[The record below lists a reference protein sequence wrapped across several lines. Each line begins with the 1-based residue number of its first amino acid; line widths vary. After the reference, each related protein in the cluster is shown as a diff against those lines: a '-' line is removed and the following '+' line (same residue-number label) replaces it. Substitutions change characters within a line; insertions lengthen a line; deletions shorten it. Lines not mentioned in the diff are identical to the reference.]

1 MGIKMRRVDSSN
13 SKYNNL
19 IYIVLIFIFG
29 LLIGIS
35 ITACVIKSEIEHS
48 TNETINEPNVQDD
61 TQEVTVFVEPETE
74 ASRNVYYPKERDIL
88 SLAKALYGDCQNLVS
103 REAKES
109 IAWCLLNRYDTCRY
123 SSIRALVTAPYEVL
137 GYSDDN
143 EITEEYYHMARDIL
157 IKWHN
162 EKETNELDESRT
174 LSREYIYY
182 VLSPDDVEFITSW
195 YDSKG
200 IVMQ

>member
-1 MGIKMRRVDSSN
+1 MSN
-13 SKYNNL
+13 SKCNNL

-48 TNETINEPNVQDD
+48 TDETIDEPNVQDD
-61 TQEVTVFVEPETE
+61 TQDVTVFVEPETE
-74 ASRNVYYPKERDIL
+74 APREVYYPKERDIL

-143 EITEEYYHMARDIL
+143 EVTEEYYNMARDIL

-162 EKETNELDESRT
+162 EKETNELEESRT

>member
-1 MGIKMRRVDSSN
+1 MRRVDLSN
-13 SKYNNL
+13 SKCNNL

-48 TNETINEPNVQDD
+48 TDETIDEPNVQDD
-61 TQEVTVFVEPETE
+61 TQDVTVFVEPETE
-74 ASRNVYYPKERDIL
+74 APREVYYPKERDIL

-143 EITEEYYHMARDIL
+143 EVTEEYYNMARDIL

-162 EKETNELDESRT
+162 EKETNELEESRT

>member
-1 MGIKMRRVDSSN
+1 MSN
-13 SKYNNL
+13 SKCNNL

-48 TNETINEPNVQDD
+48 TDETIDEPNVQDD
-61 TQEVTVFVEPETE
+61 TQDVIVFVEPETE
-74 ASRNVYYPKERDIL
+74 APREVYYPKERDIL

-143 EITEEYYHMARDIL
+143 EVTEEYYNMARDIL